1 MMRGLGR
8 PASAASCA
16 IVGGMNPSIVREPA
30 RAGSLRVTSRRHVR
44 QSRGTEVE
52 CNRRYRY
59 LGGQDPITG
68 RCPTMQC
75 PGQRDRQHQRHDK
88 EHRLEPVNNSHRS
101 KTRQVPI
108 ASQVKTPAATTS
120 PPDNQS
126 ADNDQG
132 RDHHWAAGRRRA
144 VIVASRCCHVV
155 GRVGPTLGARMR
167 VAGARVTSVGWDH
180 GPALLPVRAIQ
191 TSCQQREFM
200 F

>member
-1 MMRGLGR
+1 MSDRVVARRLNATGD
-8 PASAASCA
+8 
-16 IVGGMNPSIVREPA
+16 IDIWEVRT
-30 RAGSLRVTSRRHVR
+30 R
-44 QSRGTEVE
+44 SRGAVQRCSAQASGTVSTSVTT
-52 CNRRYRY
+52 RS
-59 LGGQDPITG
+59 TG
-68 RCPTMQC
+68 I
-75 PGQRDRQHQRHDK
+75 
-88 EHRLEPVNNSHRS
+88 EPVYNSHRS